1 MTPSKFT
8 LNFAVAR
15 KEYSST
21 ELSAAEVYNDSY
33 LCQK

>member
-1 MTPSKFT
+1 MTPSK
-8 LNFAVAR
+8 LNFTVAR
-15 KEYSST
+15 KEYSSS

>member
-1 MTPSKFT
+1 MTPSEFT
-8 LNFAVAR
+8 FNFAVAR
-15 KEYSST
+15 EEYSSS